1 MTREVVMKPFF
12 ESVVQ
17 QEMTVGGLKV
27 MVPIFYQDMTSM
39 NAVFTASTA
48 RVAELLP
55 HPALRPV
62 ELRRGRCLLSVTAL
76 EYRQSGIGPYNEV
89 AIAASVVFGR
99 KPVRVLDA
107 LAAMV
112 RHAFSLHILHLPV
125 TTEPAL
131 IGGVQLYGY
140 PKFLADVTFTRG
152 EKRLACT
159 LAEGGARILSLAGED
174 LGRYRPGKLHAT
186 TYSTKGDTL
195 LRTAIEFDKL
205 QSAETMRRAAATLE
219 IGSEHRVARQ
229 LASLDV
235 DPRPVL
241 FQMSPRGRAILFE
254 PHSADEPFRRVAA

>member
-1 MTREVVMKPFF
+1 MKPFF

-17 QEMTVGGLKV
+17 QEMTLGGLKL
-27 MVPIFYQDMTSM
+27 MVPVFYQDMTSM

-55 HPALRPV
+55 HPELRPV
-62 ELRRGRCLLSVTAL
+62 EFRRGRSLLSVTAL

-89 AIAASVVFGR
+89 AIAVPVVFGR
-99 KPVRVLDA
+99 KPVRLLDA
-107 LAAMV
+107 LAAVV
-112 RHAFSLHILHLPV
+112 RHAFSLYIFQLPV

-140 PKFLADVTFTRG
+140 PKFLAEIAFARE

-159 LAEGGARILSLAGED
+159 LAQGEHRILSLVGEHI
-174 LGRYRPGKLHAT
+174 GRYRPAKLHAT
-186 TYSTKGDTL
+186 TYSIKGDTL

-205 QSAETMRRAAATLE
+205 ESAETLRRGAATLE

-254 PHSADEPFRRVAA
+254 PHPADVSSRRVAA